1 MAMGYA
7 LANSMLIEAP
17 DGAIIVD
24 VTESMKSGARAFA
37 ALREVSKSPVK
48 AIIYTHN
55 HADHVFGAKVRV
67 AVSKTKVDPVI
78 WCLAMLASSS
88 PTLPKEESA
97 NPLLF
102 LKFPGNPMELKRNSV
117 LVRNLPGERLF
128 RSAQER
134 KENL

>member
-24 VTESMKSGARAFA
+24 VTETMKSGARAFA
-37 ALREVSKSPVK
+37 ALREVSRSPVK

-67 AVSKTKVDPVI
+67 AMLKTEQGWQSYIFVKNFQQIP
-78 WCLAMLASSS
+78 
-88 PTLPKEESA
+88 
-97 NPLLF
+97 
-102 LKFPGNPMELKRNSV
+102 
-117 LVRNLPGERLF
+117 
-128 RSAQER
+128 
-134 KENL
+134 

>member
-24 VTESMKSGARAFA
+24 VTETMKSGARAFA
-37 ALREVSKSPVK
+37 ALREVSKNPVK

-67 AVSKTKVDPVI
+67 AGSKTGQGCQSYI
-78 WCLAMLASSS
+78 L
-88 PTLPKEESA
+88 T
-97 NPLLF
+97 
-102 LKFPGNPMELKRNSV
+102 KFPKSPMKLK
-117 LVRNLPGERLF
+117 
-128 RSAQER
+128 
-134 KENL
+134 KK

>member
-24 VTESMKSGARAFA
+24 VTETMKSGARAFA

-48 AIIYTHN
+48 AIVYTHN

-67 AVSKTKVDPVI
+67 AMFITSFFG
-78 WCLAMLASSS
+78 S
-88 PTLPKEESA
+88 LP
-97 NPLLF
+97 
-102 LKFPGNPMELKRNSV
+102 RYH
-117 LVRNLPGERLF
+117 
-128 RSAQER
+128 
-134 KENL
+134 